1 MDQFDGL
8 EFKFYGISVFGMYLW
23 HLGFSFKKKK
33 GFCVLL
39 DLGLDCLLIKVST
52 WVQSDW
58 FIAYVG
64 ATNAVMCYVK
74 VWEHIESDVRVE
86 AIWIQKHATQSWS
99 ECYWNTMF

>member
-23 HLGFSFKKKK
+23 HLGFSLQN

-52 WVQSDW
+52 
-58 FIAYVG
+58 
-64 ATNAVMCYVK
+64 
-74 VWEHIESDVRVE
+74 
-86 AIWIQKHATQSWS
+86 
-99 ECYWNTMF
+99 

>member
-23 HLGFSFKKKK
+23 HLGFSLKKKK

-52 WVQSDW
+52 
-58 FIAYVG
+58 
-64 ATNAVMCYVK
+64 
-74 VWEHIESDVRVE
+74 
-86 AIWIQKHATQSWS
+86 
-99 ECYWNTMF
+99 